1 VPVASNRSLI
11 FAQSVSEL
19 LAEIEASGG
28 QYRDSHT
35 SVIDDNGTLLV
46 LLTIIYDDETSDHA
60 GAPQRDTFDAVCG
73 PVTTARYVSIGPE
86 PAPRAEMPAPA
97 DVLLLDLG

>member
-1 VPVASNRSLI
+1 MATKVWMGRATVAECDQ

-28 QYRDSHT
+28 RYRDSHT

-60 GAPQRDTFDAVCG
+60 GSAPT
-73 PVTTARYVSIGPE
+73 
-86 PAPRAEMPAPA
+86 
-97 DVLLLDLG
+97 

>member
-1 VPVASNRSLI
+1 MATKVWMGRAKVAECDQ

-28 QYRDSHT
+28 RYRDSHT

-46 LLTIIYDDETSDHA
+46 LLTLIYDEETSDHA
-60 GAPQRDTFDAVCG
+60 EGALT
-73 PVTTARYVSIGPE
+73 
-86 PAPRAEMPAPA
+86 
-97 DVLLLDLG
+97 

>member
-1 VPVASNRSLI
+1 VKTSAGRTFGPTRWPRAKAQSRSPLTCLAYCNHVPVASNRSLI

-35 SVIDDNGTLLV
+35 SVVDDNGTLLV
-46 LLTIIYDDETSDHA
+46 LLTIIYDDQTSDHA
-60 GAPQRDTFDAVCG
+60 GGALT
-73 PVTTARYVSIGPE
+73 
-86 PAPRAEMPAPA
+86 
-97 DVLLLDLG
+97 